1 MSQISG
7 HPIGLD
13 YSNSLPSSAPPS
25 SATNNT
31 SNLESTKN
39 TLANSAAQ
47 AMSAVQNH
55 PATQQAKDTIVNGPV
70 GQAVQNQGAKTSSEF
85 QDLADARKTP
95 SQPAATGQPL
105 THYHSLFY
113 RLLSWKNPRATGI
126 VFLSTVLFIF
136 GSRYLNVLRYTL
148 KGLYTILGVTALAEG
163 VGKVTVGNGLAS
175 SFRPKQ
181 YYTIR
186 KESLEAFLDDIE
198 QLINF
203 VVIEFQRIVFV
214 ESLPVTVAAF
224 FASFISYFLIKWL
237 PLWGLSLIFTTVT
250 FVSPLIYVNNKEFI
264 DAHINHAGK
273 VINDQASQ
281 VRDMAAQHTNQATET
296 IKTYAGEY
304 SNKAQQIINDA
315 RGKATNGSAGNP
327 AQSGNARSAPAVKT
341 TDFPTAPKSEPIVI
355 GEPIKISEG
364 PITTTTNLEPTPQ
377 Y

>member
-1 MSQISG
+1 MSQLSG
-7 HPIGLD
+7 HPIDNLD
-13 YSNSLPSSAPPS
+13 HTNSLHPSSAPS
-25 SATNNT
+25 TETNGT
-31 SNLESTKN
+31 SNIESTKN
-39 TLANSAAQ
+39 TIANTAAQ

-95 SQPAATGQPL
+95 AQSAATGQPL

-126 VFLSTVLFIF
+126 VFVSTVLFIF

-203 VVIEFQRIVFV
+203 VVIEFQRILFV
-214 ESLPVTVAAF
+214 ESLPITVAAF
-224 FASFISYFLIKWL
+224 LTSFISYFLIKWL
-237 PLWGLSLIFTTVT
+237 PLWGLSLIFTSVA
-250 FVSPLIYVNNKEFI
+250 FLAPLVYVNNKEFI
-264 DAHINHAGK
+264 DAHINHAGR
-273 VINDQASQ
+273 VINDQATQ
-281 VRDMAAQHTNQATET
+281 VRDIAAQHTNQATST
-296 IKTYAGEY
+296 IKSYAGEY

-315 RGKATNGSAGNP
+315 RGKATNGSAGNHASVP
-327 AQSGNARSAPAVKT
+327 VVKT
-341 TDFPTAPKSEPIVI
+341 ADFPTAPKTEPLTTTDR
-355 GEPIKISEG
+355 
-364 PITTTTNLEPTPQ
+364 PITTTTNLEPTAVH